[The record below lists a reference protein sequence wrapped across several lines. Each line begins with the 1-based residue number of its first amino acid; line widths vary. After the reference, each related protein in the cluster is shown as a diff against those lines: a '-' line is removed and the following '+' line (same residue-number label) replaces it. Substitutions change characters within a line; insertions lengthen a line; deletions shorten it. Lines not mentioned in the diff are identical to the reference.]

1 MTLTDRLRNIF
12 CNILNAIGVSLLKLG
27 IKADFIT
34 LLGIVGNVFAACCI
48 INGNLVLGGVFVV
61 LTGPL
66 DAIDGTLAR
75 LQGNSRPFG
84 ALLDSV
90 SDRISEAAVLFG
102 LLNYFFTRGNQLGV
116 ILAFFSLVG
125 SFLVSYVR
133 ARAQSLGSDP
143 KIGILTRVERY
154 IITSLFLLFSQPIV
168 GLGILSVFTHITVFQ
183 RIWYAWK
190 ELH

>member
-1 MTLTDRLRNIF
+1 MTLTDRLRSIF
-12 CNILNAIGVSLLKLG
+12 CNILNAIGASLLNLG
-27 IKADFIT
+27 IRANFVT
-34 LLGIVGNVFAACCI
+34 LLGIVGNIIAAYCI
-48 INGNLVLGGVFVV
+48 INGDLVLGGIFVI
-61 LTGPL
+61 LIGPL

-75 LQGNSRPFG
+75 LQGDIRPFG

-90 SDRISEAAVLFG
+90 SDRVSEAAVLFG
-102 LLNYFFTRGNQLGV
+102 LLCYFFTCENQLGV
-116 ILAFFSLVG
+116 ILVFFSLVG

-154 IITSLFLLFSQPIV
+154 IITSLFLLFSQPIA
-168 GLGILSVFTHITVFQ
+168 GLVILAVFTHITVFQ